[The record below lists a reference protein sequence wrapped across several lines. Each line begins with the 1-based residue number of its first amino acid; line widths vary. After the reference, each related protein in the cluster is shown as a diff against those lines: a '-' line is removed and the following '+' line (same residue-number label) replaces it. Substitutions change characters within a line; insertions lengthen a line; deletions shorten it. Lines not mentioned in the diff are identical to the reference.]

1 MVTPATVERRRFA
14 DELLAVGPDAPTL
27 CGTWTTRDLA
37 AHIVVRDSRPD
48 ALPGVA
54 IPAFAGYTER
64 VQRGVAQREWEALV
78 DTVRNG
84 PPTLSPVRIDVVD
97 RFVNTSEFF
106 VHHED
111 VRRAGDDWSPR
122 QLDPELVDELYGVLR
137 RTAKLLV
144 RKAPAGITLTP
155 DDGRDPIVAKK
166 AEPMVTVSGAVGELV
181 MWIFGRQAHS
191 VVGYV
196 GPDAAVDALRHTSFG
211 I

>member
-48 ALPGVA
+48 ALPGLV
-54 IPAFAGYTER
+54 IPQAAGYTDRLLKGAAGGDWGELVER
-64 VQRGVAQREWEALV
+64 VRSGPPAWSPARIDAV
-78 DTVRNG
+78 DT
-84 PPTLSPVRIDVVD
+84 LI
-97 RFVNTSEFF
+97 NTAEFY

-111 VRRAGDDWSPR
+111 IRRAQPDWEPR
-122 QLDPELVDELYGVLR
+122 QLDADLVDELYASLKRSV
-137 RTAKLLV
+137 KLLV
-144 RKAPAGITLTP
+144 RKSSVGITLIP
-155 DDGRDPIVAKK
+155 DDGRPPIVARKR
-166 AEPMVTVSGAVGELV
+166 EPMVTVSGHVGELV
-181 MWIFGRQAHS
+181 LWAFGRQANA

-196 GPDAAVDALRHTSFG
+196 GPDDAVDALRHTSFG